1 MISGATK
8 ADQNAALLFENL
20 HFSNY
25 FSRERT
31 SRLDRDE
38 TMATLKV
45 VEIGIIFYR
54 TRSRIFRHFNHEF
67 GFTGFGK
74 NACVG
79 NFNETE
85 TTRVF

>member
-25 FSRERT
+25 FSRDRT

-45 VEIGIIFYR
+45 VEIGLILLN
-54 TRSRIFRHFNHEF
+54 S
-67 GFTGFGK
+67 K
-74 NACVG
+74 
-79 NFNETE
+79 
-85 TTRVF
+85 